1 MAGEAREWLFRTTR
15 RGREPLAAPN
25 EGGTHLHY
33 QPTRRVGIG
42 SITSNK
48 MTYLEYLAIRSG
60 MTLTEVKR
68 LLDEGN
74 R

>member
-1 MAGEAREWLFRTTR
+1 MARESLFRHTA
-15 RGREPLAAPN
+15 RGREPLAAPD

-33 QPTRRVGIG
+33 TPTRRVGVG

-60 MTLTEVKR
+60 MTLAEVKR
-68 LLDEGN
+68 LLDEGKL

>member
-1 MAGEAREWLFRTTR
+1 MARESLFRHTA
-15 RGREPLAAPN
+15 RGREPLSAPD

-33 QPTRRVGIG
+33 TPTRRVGVG

-60 MTLTEVKR
+60 MTLAEVKR
-68 LLDEGN
+68 LLDEGKL